1 MARRRDNFAA
11 CPPARDA
18 AIPETSMKF
27 ALSHIP
33 DIRFGADEI
42 DNLASHAKSL
52 GDIRKAAIVMDS
64 FLAGS
69 GLGKRVQEMLSAAGI
84 ASEIYSGF
92 AGEPKLQ
99 HVREATAVA
108 RGADL
113 VIGIGG
119 GSALDIAKIVACTA
133 ASGEDAM
140 HYALAANPL
149 PRNALSKIM
158 IPTTAGTGSETSATN
173 IFAGPEG
180 KKLWIWGA
188 ESKADL
194 VILDPALTVSLPA
207 NLTAWCGMDA
217 FIHAFEASTNRNA
230 HAAGKL
236 FGHEAMQLI
245 AANLAEAVG
254 NPSNLDA
261 RGKVLL
267 GSCYAGVAIDNCGTA
282 IAHNISHA
290 MAGLAP
296 VHHGLATA
304 LGFEVSLTWLADA
317 GTADL
322 NQAANVLGLATSDL
336 PTFVTRLM
344 DTCGIRRAL
353 PAAFARFTAADL
365 AAEMRAAENQ
375 PMRRS
380 TIRDVADADLDT
392 FATAIMTLEKEG

>member
-1 MARRRDNFAA
+1 
-11 CPPARDA
+11 
-18 AIPETSMKF
+18 MKF

-42 DNLASHAKSL
+42 DNLAGHAKSL
-52 GDIRKAAIVMDS
+52 GNIRKAAVVMDS
-64 FLAGS
+64 FLAS
-69 GLGKRVQEMLSAAGI
+69 NGLGQRVQAMLSAEGI
-84 ASEIYSGF
+84 SSEIYAGF
-92 AGEPKLQ
+92 AGEPKLKHIQ
-99 HVREATAVA
+99 DATKVA
-108 RGADL
+108 DGAEL

-149 PRNALSKIM
+149 PDNALKKIM

-194 VILDPALTVSLPA
+194 VVLDPALTVSLPA
-207 NLTAWCGMDA
+207 NLTAWCGLDA

-230 HAAGKL
+230 HAAGKV
-236 FGHEAMQLI
+236 FGHEAMRLI
-245 AANLAEAVG
+245 ANNLAQAV
-254 NPSNLDA
+254 NSPADLDA

-296 VHHGLATA
+296 IHHGLATA
-304 LGFEVSLTWLADA
+304 LGFEVSLAWLAEADA
-317 GTADL
+317 PDL
-322 NQAANVLGLATSDL
+322 NETAKVLGLARASEI
-336 PTFVTRLM
+336 PGFVTQMM
-344 DTCGIRRAL
+344 DACGVGRTI
-353 PAAFARFTAADL
+353 PAGFDKFTVADL
-365 AAEMRAAENQ
+365 AAEMRASENQ

-380 TIRDVADADLDT
+380 TIRDVSDADLDT
-392 FATAIMTLEKEG
+392 FATAIMTMQKEG